1 MFTNVGL
8 VEHCKKALNE
18 GWQYVYGTIG
28 QVLTKTILAQKQA
41 QYPEQINKYIDLIKT
56 FIGKRT
62 VDCVN
67 LIKSYLWWDSSKN
80 DVVYDIKYDKYEGTW
95 MSADGAFSKATEKGD
110 ISTIPEIPG
119 ICVRYP
125 GHIGVY
131 IGNGEVIEA
140 RGTKYG
146 VVKTKLNER
155 GWTHWLKYPGIEY
168 IDSDVVI
175 FQRAAKHVGI
185 YTGEI
190 DNKAGLLTRAAAEE
204 FLKIT
209 LQILKLQDPR
219 QLADENAR
227 LKNDIR
233 VIKDVANN
241 W

>member
-28 QVLTKTILAQKQA
+28 QVLTENILKQKQQ
-41 QYPEQINKYIDLIKT
+41 QYPDQINKYMDLIQT

-146 VVKTKLNER
+146 VVKTKLKDR
-155 GWTHWLKYPGIEY
+155 AWIHWLKYPGIEY
-168 IDSDVVI
+168 IDTDVVI
-175 FQRAAKHVGI
+175 FQRAAKYVGF
-185 YTGEI
+185 YAGEI
-190 DNKAGLLTRAAAEE
+190 DNKPGPLTRSAAEK
-204 FLKIT
+204 FLPII
-209 LQILKLQDPR
+209 LQILKLQDPKV
-219 QLADENAR
+219 LATENADLKAR
-227 LKNDIR
+227 LNDIKVR
-233 VIKDVANN
+233 ATI
-241 W
+241 